1 MTTYEATQLT
11 FSFERI
17 GAGASQTAATFHD
30 RLLELDPTMGEL
42 FHGPL
47 AEQVRRLLQM
57 LGLAVSGAQPLA
69 KLGPEARQ
77 LGFRHANDHLK
88 EKHLETVGEALLWT
102 LANRLGADFMQE
114 ICNAWGNTYWM
125 LAETVKAGAR
135 DAIAKLN
142 RVAVY

>member
-1 MTTYEATQLT
+1 MNTYEASQLT
-11 FSFERI
+11 FSFEQI
-17 GAGASQTAATFHD
+17 GPGAGQIAAAFHH
-30 RLLELDPTMGEL
+30 RLVELDPTMNEL
-42 FHGPL
+42 FHGSM

-69 KLGPEARQ
+69 KLGREARQ

-88 EKHLETVGEALLWT
+88 EKHFDTVGEALLWT
-102 LANRLGADFMQE
+102 LANRPGANFTQE
-114 ICNAWGNTYWM
+114 IVNAWGNTYWM

-135 DAIAKLN
+135 DAVAKLN

>member
-1 MTTYEATQLT
+1 MTTGETSQLT
-11 FSFERI
+11 FSFEQTGP
-17 GAGASQTAATFHD
+17 GAVHTAAAFHH

-42 FHGPL
+42 FDGAL

-69 KLGPEARQ
+69 KLGSDARQ
-77 LGFRHANDHLK
+77 LGFRHAADHLK
-88 EKHLETVGEALLWT
+88 EKHLDTVGEALLWT
-102 LANRLGADFMQE
+102 LAHRLGANFTQE
-114 ICNAWGNTYWM
+114 ISNAWGNTYWI

-135 DAIAKLN
+135 DAVAKLN